1 MKVLAVALLIIGAV
15 INYLSKIIYKLFSKK
30 EAQDEE
36 NVRVKLIGVVI
47 FLVGLILTVVITP
60 ITFPVVVIFPKP
72 DTFPLIIF
80 PCNSMFVPC
89 FMVVPPMNK
98 WR

>member
-15 INYLSKIIYKLFSKK
+15 INYLSKLIYKLLYKK

-47 FLVGLILTVVITP
+47 FLVGLILTVIY
-60 ITFPVVVIFPKP
+60 F
-72 DTFPLIIF
+72 
-80 PCNSMFVPC
+80 
-89 FMVVPPMNK
+89 
-98 WR
+98 R

>member
-47 FLVGLILTVVITP
+47 FLVGLILCCSSI
-60 ITFPVVVIFPKP
+60 
-72 DTFPLIIF
+72 
-80 PCNSMFVPC
+80 SSYMFLASSAV
-89 FMVVPPMNK
+89 MGIGGKNGEQ
-98 WR
+98 RS